1 MRVPQRRGF
10 SLIEV
15 LVVVAILGTVCG
27 VLVQAVVKVREAA
40 ARIQCC
46 NNLKQ
51 IVLAAHNYDATY
63 GHFPSNPDVFADQS
77 GDHSGRTGTVQDL
90 LQPYLE

>member
-1 MRVPQRRGF
+1 MRVPQRRGVT
-10 SLIEV
+10 LMEA
-15 LVVVAILGTVCG
+15 LVVLAILGTVCG
-27 VLVQAVVKVREAA
+27 VLMPAVVKVREAA

-51 IVLAAHNYDATY
+51 VVLAAHNYHGTY
-63 GHFPSNPDVFADQS
+63 GYFPSNPDTIPDR
-77 GDHSGRTGTVQDL
+77 HGTVQDL

>member
-10 SLIEV
+10 TLIEA
-15 LVVVAILGTVCG
+15 LVVLAILGTVCG
-27 VLVQAVVKVREAA
+27 VLLPAIVKVRESA
-40 ARIQCC
+40 ARIQCS

-51 IVLAAHNYDATY
+51 LTLAAYNYHDQN
-63 GHFPSNPDVFADQS
+63 GRLPSNPDTISDR
-77 GDHSGRTGTVQDL
+77 HGTVQDL

>member
-1 MRVPQRRGF
+1 MRIPQRRGF
-10 SLIEV
+10 SLIE
-15 LVVVAILGTVCG
+15 LVVVLAVLAALMG
-27 VLVQAVVKVREAA
+27 VLLTAVQKVREAS

-51 IVLAAHNYDATY
+51 LALAAHNYHDQH
-63 GHFPSNPDVFADQS
+63 GSLPSNPDTV
-77 GDHSGRTGTVQDL
+77 GDRHGTVQDL